1 MSETLTVE
9 AAIAR
14 LSMRGSLLADS
25 VLAGAPTTELIV
37 RAELVREAESA
48 YFAALSNA

>member
-14 LSMRGSLLADS
+14 LSMRGTLLAEA
-25 VLAGAPTTELIV
+25 VLAGASDTELRV
-37 RAELVREAESA
+37 RAELVQEAESA
-48 YFAALSNA
+48 YFAALSKA